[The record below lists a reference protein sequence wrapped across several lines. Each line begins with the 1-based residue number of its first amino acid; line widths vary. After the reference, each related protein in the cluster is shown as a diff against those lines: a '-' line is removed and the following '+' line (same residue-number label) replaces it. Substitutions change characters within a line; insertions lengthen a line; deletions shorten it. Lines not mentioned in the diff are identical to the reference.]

1 MDSLPESIISKG
13 LALSLVNEPLESGP
27 DLVRFLERVGLEP
40 RELDEVALRLPEF
53 RTLRAASR
61 AVLEASVN
69 GTTPPVDAVT
79 HLNEVSGRVPRVLVL
94 DPPLARE
101 DPVTVN
107 ATARTLARVA
117 WSTIEVVGGPE
128 RERLHRCPSCGDV
141 FIATRSDR
149 RWCSVACG
157 NRVRVARHHAR
168 RRAAG

>member
-1 MDSLPESIISKG
+1 MDSPPESVVSEG

-27 DLVRFLERVGLEP
+27 ELVRFLEGVGLGP
-40 RELDEVALRLPEF
+40 GELEEVALRLPEF

-69 GTTPPVDAVT
+69 GTTLPVDAVT

-101 DPVTVN
+101 DPVTAN
-107 ATARTLARVA
+107 ATTRTLARVA
-117 WSTIEVVGGPE
+117 WSTIELVGGPE
-128 RERLHRCPSCGDV
+128 RERLRRCPSCGDV

-168 RRAAG
+168 RRAAS